1 MSSRDV
7 MIILAVAV
15 AVGSRTFASKEQAR
29 DNVQM
34 SVFWVLVA
42 IYLSL
47 NN

>member
-1 MSSRDV
+1 MTSRDV
-7 MIILAVAV
+7 MIILAVSM
-15 AVGSRTFASKEQAR
+15 AVGSRLFASKEQAR

-47 NN
+47 S